1 MPDDQR
7 GEAAW
12 SALDV
17 TLDANTDTDT
27 DTAVT
32 TDTSYQYRPPPP
44 GDPTYFGAAQTG
56 ATTVLSTVHSRLDTY
71 SLFQFLDERRER
83 SLRQT
88 DAEPPFHVAQGSGRA
103 YRRPQT

>member
-17 TLDANTDTDT
+17 TLDANTYT

-71 SLFQFLDERRER
+71 PHFQFLDERR
-83 SLRQT
+83 
-88 DAEPPFHVAQGSGRA
+88 GR
-103 YRRPQT
+103 